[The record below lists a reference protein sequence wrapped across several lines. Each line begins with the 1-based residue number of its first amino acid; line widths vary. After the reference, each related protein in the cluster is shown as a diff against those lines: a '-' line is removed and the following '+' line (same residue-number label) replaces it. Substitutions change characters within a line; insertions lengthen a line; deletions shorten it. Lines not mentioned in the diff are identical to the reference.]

1 MGKQLNLN
9 LNLDVFGNLVTK
21 KQQSD
26 SEPDSKP
33 EENKWKVN
41 IKGKVDLVNMK
52 G

>member
-9 LNLDVFGNLVTK
+9 LNPDVFGNLVTK
-21 KQQSD
+21 KTTD
-26 SEPDSKP
+26 AERDSKP

-41 IKGKVDLVNMK
+41 IKGKVDLINMK